1 MQMEVEPQE
10 TIQDVKV
17 KLAGLESIEA
27 QLVLSCEGALLA
39 QDSIVSALGSPT
51 RPDRAAVWCSLA
63 RAGKVKG
70 QTPNV
75 EKKKKRRVQHNCNF
89 ANVFQAFG
97 RRRGPNVKLA

>member
-51 RPDRAAVWCSLA
+51 RLDRVAVWW
-63 RAGKVKG
+63 
-70 QTPNV
+70 
-75 EKKKKRRVQHNCNF
+75 
-89 ANVFQAFG
+89 
-97 RRRGPNVKLA
+97 

>member
-39 QDSIVSALGSPT
+39 QDSIV
-51 RPDRAAVWCSLA
+51 
-63 RAGKVKG
+63 KG